1 MANNSIE
8 IRGAKEHNLKNISL
22 SIPHK
27 TLTTLTGVS
36 GSGKSSLAF
45 DTIFK
50 EGQRRYL
57 ESLSA
62 YARQFLGVMA
72 KADVEHIE
80 GLSPTISIDQ
90 KSVNKNPRSTVGTVT
105 EIYDFFRLLF
115 ARLGVPYCSKCGHKI
130 SKQSE
135 DQIAHSVLRE
145 FAEKRIL
152 VLAPIVRDRKG
163 EYRKEIEEVKLA
175 GYPRIRI
182 DNIVYKF
189 DEDEIPELKRYEKH
203 TLEIVIDRIKVEDK
217 YLSRI
222 TDDIERAIRITKG
235 LVAFYEEHE
244 KSNEAL
250 EVNNDIENIE
260 ANEADTKTKK
270 KK

>member
-1 MANNSIE
+1 MNDSIE

-115 ARLGVPYCSKCGHKI
+115 ARLGTPYCSKCGHKI

-135 DQIAHSVLRE
+135 DQIAQTILRD
-145 FAEKRIL
+145 FKDKRLLI
-152 VLAPIVRDRKG
+152 LAPIVRDRKG
-163 EYRKEIEEVKLA
+163 EYRKEIEEVKNA
-175 GYPRIRI
+175 GYQRIRI

-189 DEDEIPELKRYEKH
+189 EDDIIPELKRYEKH
-203 TLEIVIDRIKVEDK
+203 TLEIVIDRIK
-217 YLSRI
+217 
-222 TDDIERAIRITKG
+222 T
-235 LVAFYEEHE
+235 
-244 KSNEAL
+244 
-250 EVNNDIENIE
+250 
-260 ANEADTKTKK
+260 
-270 KK
+270 